1 MNEIRV
7 AAVDLG
13 ATSGRV
19 MLGRVGPNSL
29 ELQGVARFPNEP
41 VRQNG
46 ELHWDISGLYSNVL
60 RGLRTALDDEPELSS
75 VGVDSW
81 GLDYGLV
88 RDGALLEEPFHYRDE
103 RTTRGVTE
111 VRRLISDEE
120 LYRHNGLQIMSIN
133 SIYQLS
139 VDRVDGRLKP
149 DDTVLLIP
157 DLVTFL
163 LTGMRI
169 AELTNA
175 STTGLLNVENRQ
187 WDDALLAEV
196 GLPRSILPALVEPG
210 IAVGPVTDNW
220 LASASRLT
228 LTTVGSHDTASAV
241 VAVPATTPD
250 FAYISCG
257 TWGLVGV
264 EIEHP
269 VLTDEARIA
278 RFTNEGGVDGR
289 IRFLHNVMGL
299 WILTET
305 VRGWGDEL
313 GPLLAAAREVSG
325 PISIF
330 DVDDERFLPP
340 GDMPARIAASLA
352 ERGLP
357 VPTSRAEIV
366 RTIVESLAQAFA
378 DSIATAGRLSG
389 TRVSVIHLVG
399 GGSQNDLLC
408 QSTADRSGLP
418 VLAGPS
424 EATAIG
430 NVLVQARAGGATS
443 PGLEGMRALVAKNF
457 TPRKYNPRDSASSS
471 RNR

>member
-1 MNEIRV
+1 MSPSRAQGTVSV

-19 MLGRVGPNSL
+19 MVGHVGSNSL
-29 ELQGVARFPNEP
+29 ELSAVARFPNGP
-41 VRQNG
+41 VEQGG
-46 ELHWDISGLYSNVL
+46 ELHWNITELYSRVL
-60 RGLRTALDDEPELSS
+60 AGLGVALADEPTLAS

-81 GLDYGLV
+81 GLDYGII
-88 RDGALLEEPFHYRDE
+88 RNDELLQEPFHYRDE
-103 RTTRGVTE
+103 RTARGVTE
-111 VRRLISDEE
+111 VRRHISDEE

-133 SIYQLS
+133 SLYQLS
-139 VDRVDGRLKP
+139 VDRIDGRLQP
-149 DDTVLLIP
+149 ADTVLLIP
-157 DLVTFL
+157 DLVTFM
-163 LTGMRI
+163 LTGQRI

-175 STTGLLNVENRQ
+175 STTGLLNVETGT
-187 WDDALLAEV
+187 WDDELLRQLE
-196 GLPRSILPALVEPG
+196 LPRAILPTLVPPG
-210 IAVGPVTDNW
+210 SVIGPVTDAR
-220 LASASRLT
+220 LAGGSQLQ

-269 VLTDEARIA
+269 VLTDAALSA

-305 VRGWGDEL
+305 IRGWGEEL
-313 GPLLAAAREVSG
+313 GPLLGAARHITG
-325 PISIF
+325 PVSIF

-340 GDMPARIAASLA
+340 GDMPARIAASLT
-352 ERGLP
+352 ERGLA
-357 VPTSRAEIV
+357 VPNSHAEIV
-366 RTIVESLAQAFA
+366 RTIIESLAQAFA
-378 DSIATAGRLSG
+378 DSVATAARLSG
-389 TRVSVIHLVG
+389 ASVKVIHLVG
-399 GGSQNDLLC
+399 GGSQNELLC

-418 VLAGPS
+418 VLAGPT

-430 NVLVQARAGGATS
+430 NVLVQARALGATS
-443 PGLEGMRALVAKNF
+443 ASLEGMRALVAESF
-457 TPRKYNPRDSASSS
+457 PPRKYLPR
-471 RNR
+471 RGR